1 MTVTMTQRGNA
12 PCHWLIEGEMTIYTA
27 LQLKEALLAPLDQC
41 ADLEIDLAGVTEIDS
56 AGMQLLILA
65 KSEARARGKNVLLS
79 GHSPAVLEVLDLCKL
94 EGFFGDPV
102 LVKSREYPH
111 ES

>member
-1 MTVTMTQRGNA
+1 MTVTMTQRGSA

-27 LQLKEALLAPLDQC
+27 LQLKDALLAPLDQC

-56 AGMQLLILA
+56 AGLQLLIL
-65 KSEARARGKNVLLS
+65 GKNVLLS

>member
-12 PCHWLIEGEMTIYTA
+12 PCHWLIEGEMTIYNA
-27 LQLKEALLAPLDQC
+27 MELKGALLAPFEQC

-56 AGMQLLILA
+56 AGMQLLLLA
-65 KSEARARGKNVLLS
+65 KKEARARGKTVLFS
-79 GHSPAVLEVLDLCKL
+79 GYSPAVLEVLDLCKL